1 MSFERVTGHQRLMA
15 LLARVIVSDSL
26 PPSLLFAGPR
36 GVGKRRVATA
46 LAQTLNCL
54 EPVQGDVFKTDACG
68 HCAACSRIGR
78 GMHPDVLVVEPDDTG
93 SIKIEQVR
101 EVIDAAQYRPFEGHR
116 RVVIVDEADAM
127 GFPAQSALL
136 KILEEPPSA
145 SVFVLV
151 SSTADSLLSTVL
163 SRCYRLRFGPL
174 AVEEI
179 VKMLMSDHGRTE
191 PEARALA
198 VDADGSLGRALAADT
213 VNVAEAR
220 SDSQK
225 LLVEIARTSV
235 PKKRLQAIKTCTG
248 IWKQK
253 KWLPGEQ
260 RNRLSVRLRILSSL
274 LRDLGVLSAG
284 ADLQILANTD
294 LRAELGQLAGAYDN
308 DRSTRAFGIVDRA
321 LSALERNASPK
332 IVADWLV
339 LRI

>member
-1 MSFERVTGHQRLMA
+1 MSFVKVTGHQRLMA
-15 LLARVIVSDSL
+15 LLARAIVSDSL

-36 GVGKRRVATA
+36 GVGKRRVAIA

-54 EPVQGDVFKTDACG
+54 ESVQGDVFQTDACG

-101 EVIDAAQYRPFEGHR
+101 EVVDRAQYRPFEGRR

-136 KILEEPPSA
+136 KTLEEPPPA

-179 VKMLMSDHGRTE
+179 VKMLMNDHGRTE

-220 SDSQK
+220 SDSQE
-225 LLVEIARTSV
+225 LLAKVARESNPT
-235 PKKRLQAIKTCTG
+235 KRLAAMKTFLGGSATP
-248 IWKQK
+248 KQR
-253 KWLPGEQ
+253 EH
-260 RNRLSVRLRILSSL
+260 LSVRLRALSSL

-294 LRAELGQLAGAYDN
+294 LSAELGQLAGAYDH

-321 LSALERNASPK
+321 LRALERNASPK
-332 IVADWLV
+332 NVAAWLV

>member
-1 MSFERVTGHQRLMA
+1 MA
-15 LLARVIVSDSL
+15 LLARAIVSDSL

-36 GVGKRRVATA
+36 GVGKRRVAIA

-54 EPVQGDVFKTDACG
+54 ESVQGDVFQTDACG

-101 EVIDAAQYRPFEGHR
+101 EVVDRAQYRPFEGRR

-136 KILEEPPSA
+136 KTLEEPPPA

-179 VKMLMSDHGRTE
+179 VKMLMNDHGRTE

-220 SDSQK
+220 SDSQE
-225 LLVEIARTSV
+225 LLAKVARESNPT
-235 PKKRLQAIKTCTG
+235 KRLAAMKTFLGGSATP
-248 IWKQK
+248 KQR
-253 KWLPGEQ
+253 EH
-260 RNRLSVRLRILSSL
+260 LSVRLRALSSL

-294 LRAELGQLAGAYDN
+294 LSAELGQLAGAYDH

-321 LSALERNASPK
+321 LRALERNASPK
-332 IVADWLV
+332 NVAAWLV

>member
-1 MSFERVTGHQRLMA
+1 MSFERVTGHQRLIT
-15 LLARVIVSDSL
+15 LLARAIASDSL
-26 PPSLLFAGPR
+26 PQSLLFAGPR

-78 GMHPDVLVVEPDDTG
+78 GIHSDVLVVEPDDTG
-93 SIKIEQVR
+93 SIKIEQAR

-127 GFPAQSALL
+127 GKPAQSALL

-151 SSTADSLLSTVL
+151 SSRADSLLSTVL

-213 VNVAEAR
+213 VNVTEAR

-225 LLVEIARTSV
+225 LLVEIARTSD

-248 IWKQK
+248 IWKPK
-253 KWLPGEQ
+253 VPTSEQ

-294 LRAELGQLAGAYDN
+294 LRAELGQLAGAYDH
-308 DRSTRAFGIVDRA
+308 DRSTRAFGIVDGA

>member
-1 MSFERVTGHQRLMA
+1 MSFVKVTGHQRLMA
-15 LLARVIVSDSL
+15 LLARAIVSDSL

-36 GVGKRRVATA
+36 GVGKRRVAIA

-54 EPVQGDVFKTDACG
+54 EPVQGDVFQTDACG

-78 GMHPDVLVVEPDDTG
+78 GMHSDVLVVEPDDTG

-101 EVIDAAQYRPFEGHR
+101 EVVDRAQYRPFEGHR
-116 RVVIVDEADAM
+116 RVVIIDEGESAIQI
-127 GFPAQSALL
+127 PAQSALL
-136 KILEEPPSA
+136 KTLEEPPSA

-179 VKMLMSDHGRTE
+179 VKILMNDHGRTE
-191 PEARALA
+191 SEARALA
-198 VDADGSLGRALAADT
+198 VDAEGSLGRALEAET
-213 VNVAEAR
+213 VAVVEAR
-220 SDSQK
+220 SDSQE
-225 LLVEIARTSV
+225 LLAKVARESNPT
-235 PKKRLQAIKTCTG
+235 KRLAAMKTFLG
-248 IWKQK
+248 S
-253 KWLPGEQ
+253 PGPRLQ
-260 RNRLSVRLRILSSL
+260 RGHLSVRLRALSSL

-284 ADLQILANTD
+284 TDLQILANAD
-294 LRAELGQLAGAYDN
+294 LSAELGQLAGAYDH

-321 LSALERNASPK
+321 LRALERNASPK
-332 IVADWLV
+332 NVAAWLV

>member
-1 MSFERVTGHQRLMA
+1 MSFVRVTGHQRLMA
-15 LLARVIVSDSL
+15 LLARVIASDSL

-36 GVGKRRVATA
+36 GIGKRRVATA

-54 EPVQGDVFKTDACG
+54 EPVQGDVLKTDACG

-78 GMHPDVLVVEPDDTG
+78 GIYPDVLVVEPDDTG

-101 EVIDAAQYRPFEGHR
+101 EVADRAQYRPFEGRR

-127 GFPAQSALL
+127 TLQAQSALL

-151 SSTADSLLSTVL
+151 SSSADSLLPTVL

-191 PEARALA
+191 REARALA
-198 VDADGSLGRALAADT
+198 VDADGSLGRALASDT
-213 VNVAEAR
+213 VNVTEAR

-225 LLVEIARTSV
+225 LLVEVARESN
-235 PKKRLQAIKTCTG
+235 PRKRLAAMKTLLGGKST
-248 IWKQK
+248 
-253 KWLPGEQ
+253 PAHEQ
-260 RNRLSVRLRILSSL
+260 REHLSVRLRILSSL

-294 LRAELGQLAGAYDN
+294 LRVELEQLTGAYDH
-308 DRSTRAFGIVDRA
+308 DRSTRAFGIVDGA
-321 LSALERNASPK
+321 LSALERKASPK

>member
-1 MSFERVTGHQRLMA
+1 MSFVKVTGHQRLMG
-15 LLARVIVSDSL
+15 LLARAIVSDSL

-36 GVGKRRVATA
+36 GVGKRRVAIA

-54 EPVQGDVFKTDACG
+54 ESVQGDVFQTDACG

-101 EVIDAAQYRPFEGHR
+101 EVVDRAQYRPFEGRR

-136 KILEEPPSA
+136 KTLEEPPPA

-151 SSTADSLLSTVL
+151 SSTVDSLLSTVL

-179 VKMLMSDHGRTE
+179 VKMLMNDHGRTE

-220 SDSQK
+220 SDSQE
-225 LLVEIARTSV
+225 LLAKVARESNPT
-235 PKKRLQAIKTCTG
+235 KRLAAMKTFLGGSATP
-248 IWKQK
+248 KQR
-253 KWLPGEQ
+253 EH
-260 RNRLSVRLRILSSL
+260 LSVRLRALSSL

-294 LRAELGQLAGAYDN
+294 LSAELGQLAGAYDH

-321 LSALERNASPK
+321 LRALERNANPK
-332 IVADWLV
+332 NVAAWLV

>member
-1 MSFERVTGHQRLMA
+1 MA
-15 LLARVIVSDSL
+15 LLARATASDSL

-54 EPVQGDVFKTDACG
+54 EPVKGDVFKTDACG

-78 GMHPDVLVVEPDDTG
+78 GIHSDVLVLEPDDNTG
-93 SIKIEQVR
+93 SIKIEQIR
-101 EVIDAAQYRPFEGHR
+101 EVVDRAQYRPFEGRR

-136 KILEEPPSA
+136 KTLEEPPSA

-213 VNVAEAR
+213 VDVTEAR

-225 LLVEIARTSV
+225 LLVEIARTSD
-235 PKKRLQAIKTCTG
+235 PKKRLRAIKTCTG

-284 ADLQILANTD
+284 ADRQILANTD
-294 LRAELGQLAGAYDN
+294 LSAELEQLTGAYDN

-321 LSALERNASPK
+321 LSVLERKASPK
-332 IVADWLV
+332 NVAAWLV

>member
-1 MSFERVTGHQRLMA
+1 MSFVSVTGHQRLMA
-15 LLARVIVSDSL
+15 LLARAIVSDSL

-36 GVGKRRVATA
+36 GVGKRRVAIA

-78 GMHPDVLVVEPDDTG
+78 GIHSDVLVVEPDDTG

-101 EVIDAAQYRPFEGHR
+101 EVVDRAQYRPFEGHR

-136 KILEEPPSA
+136 KTLEEPPSA

-151 SSTADSLLSTVL
+151 SSRADSLLSTVL

-174 AVEEI
+174 AVGEI
-179 VKMLMSDHGRTE
+179 VKMLISDHGHTE

-213 VNVAEAR
+213 VAVAEAR

-225 LLVEIARTSV
+225 LLVEVARESNPT
-235 PKKRLQAIKTCTG
+235 KRLAAMKTFLGGKST
-248 IWKQK
+248 
-253 KWLPGEQ
+253 PAHEQ
-260 RNRLSVRLRILSSL
+260 REHLSVRLRALSSL
-274 LRDLGVLSAG
+274 LRDLDVLSAG
-284 ADLQILANTD
+284 ADPQILANTD
-294 LRAELGQLAGAYDN
+294 LSAELGQLARAYDN

-321 LSALERNASPK
+321 LRALERKASPK
-332 IVADWLV
+332 NVAAWLV